1 MDIMEKVWEQEL
13 YNEIDYK
20 RKEPLFHCFE
30 GDTAFVGISFMDE
43 MEANHFHEKVAER
56 IRKRRERAQAAEAAD
71 LAGNDAPDVK
81 VSKPREST
89 SSEASNQTSKKHR
102 DPKKKI
108 RRDRS
113 VSWRPWKKKDKKPG
127 RPKLNASMI
136 GAPVEES
143 FVHIHSHSGPKKDVS
158 GDGKQT
164 VELDPRIQKLFAL
177 AKFDD
182 YLDNPETIRQFQKW
196 ADETNIYD
204 EIEEIEKIAPKKQ
217 TKAVPPPMPTTAG
230 VPPPPPPPPPPA
242 PSDNSLIPIN
252 RSPSISSRRSSGS
265 SNFLDQLKEGR
276 SPLKPVDQRP
286 IEIDS
291 TEQAM
296 GDLLNRVFEKFA
308 RDMRPESSDE
318 GGSDRS
324 DNYDSDEW

>member
-1 MDIMEKVWEQEL
+1 MEKVWEQEL

-20 RKEPLFHCFE
+20 RKESLFHCFE
-30 GDTAFVGISFMDE
+30 GDTAFVGLSFMDE

-81 VSKPREST
+81 VSKPRELT

-204 EIEEIEKIAPKKQ
+204 EIEEIEKFVPKKPA
-217 TKAVPPPMPTTAG
+217 KAVPSEIPTSAG
-230 VPPPPPPPPPPA
+230 VPPPPPPVAPPPPPA
-242 PSDNSLIPIN
+242 PSDKSLIPIN
-252 RSPSISSRRSSGS
+252 RNPSI
-265 SNFLDQLKEGR
+265 LDGIKDGR
-276 SPLKPVDQRP
+276 SPLKPVDQRH
-286 IEIDS
+286 IEDDS

-318 GGSDRS
+318 DRS
-324 DNYDSDEW
+324 DDMTDYDSDDW